1 MDPFVAEEDRV
12 EDEIENTLTHTA
24 PSKPAPSTPS
34 TAKKLLVSVSL
45 ANLCLLPAWY
55 TVVFQFRFFAR
66 TLLAVD
72 YFAIWANIAIFSLL
86 IWALFCIA
94 ERVRLLRWC
103 RYIPFMVV
111 SVVALT
117 EVRRLYFNHAGGL
130 HIPYFLTAGY
140 VRNHF
145 LRGAGAYAALI
156 LLLYLWVQHR
166 RSLLAL
172 GFAVALMVS
181 PFSALLLGQ
190 SAWRFFH
197 LHQQPASTQT
207 DPTVAPRLSTGN
219 RVLWLIFD
227 ELDYKAVFESRPPEL
242 NLPVLDSLRTQSVFA
257 THAYPPSRLT
267 IASIPALLSG
277 RRITRSKGSGR
288 KLTITFENGTR
299 GLDWSQ
305 QPNVFSEAHARGVH
319 TAMLGWFIPY
329 CRIHD
334 GAFDFCE
341 WYAKDGLLETHGL
354 IATMLNQIHA
364 LSPLAVR
371 THHIEVF
378 ERMLQQATSLARDPR
393 MGLVVI
399 HLPVP
404 HEPGIYDWRRN
415 RFTYFAATAD
425 WYFGNLVL
433 VDRTLGNLR
442 RAMQEAGTWD
452 KTAVMITSDH
462 YWRTSQFPGKRD
474 QRVPLLVKLPNQ
486 NHPVVVT
493 QPLTTV
499 ILHDLV
505 LVLENDR
512 TTPEAVAAWLQQ
524 HSGKLPDVLPITAVT
539 NE

>member
-12 EDEIENTLTHTA
+12 EDEIESTQTYTA
-24 PSKPAPSTPS
+24 PSKLAPSTPS
-34 TAKKLLVSVSL
+34 AAQTLLVSFSL
-45 ANLCLLPAWY
+45 ANLCLLPVWY
-55 TVVFQFRFFAR
+55 TLVFQQRFYVR
-66 TLLAVD
+66 TMFAVD
-72 YFAIWANIAIFSLL
+72 YFAVVANVAIFSLL
-86 IWALFCIA
+86 IWTMFRIA
-94 ERVRLLRWC
+94 ERVRLLRCC

-117 EVRRLYFNHAGGL
+117 EVRRLYLNHAGGI

-156 LLLYLWVQHR
+156 VLSYLGVRHR

-181 PFSALLLGQ
+181 PFSGLLLGQ

-197 LHQQPASTQT
+197 LHQQRASTQT
-207 DPTVAPRLSTGN
+207 APTIAPRVSTGN

-242 NLPVLDSLRTQSVFA
+242 SLPVLDSLRTQSVFA
-257 THAYPPSRLT
+257 THAYPPTTLT

-277 RRITRSKGSGR
+277 RRITRSKGSG
-288 KLTITFENGTR
+288 KELTITFENETR
-299 GLDWSQ
+299 SLVWGK

-334 GAFDFCE
+334 GGFDFCE
-341 WYAKDGLLETHGL
+341 WYAKDGLLETRGL
-354 IATMLNQIHA
+354 IATMLSQIRA

-378 ERMLQQATSLARDPR
+378 ERMLQQAMSLARDPR
-393 MGLVVI
+393 MELVVI

-404 HEPGIYDWRRN
+404 HEPGIYDWRMN

-452 KTAVMITSDH
+452 KTAVIITSDH

-505 LVLENDR
+505 LVLENDL

>member
-207 DPTVAPRLSTGN
+207 DPTVSPRLSTGN
-219 RVLWLIFD
+219 RVLWLILD
-227 ELDYKAVFESRPPEL
+227 ELDYKAAFESRPPGL

-257 THAYPPSRLT
+257 THAYPPSTMT

-415 RFTYFAATAD
+415 RFTHFAATAD